1 MNNKTKYSIN
11 DKFFSFT
18 FISPIK
24 QQPEE
29 IKALFPGKVKGW
41 YMQCECGTYRVYE
54 PSHIVSGRI
63 TSCGCKRGANIVA
76 KRDHSKGNEKRKQ
89 TFLARHGVENA
100 GQLEDRSERQIN
112 SWKNNKEQILAKRK
126 ASGSLFSSDKFK
138 QARQDSGLTYRL
150 ADTGESLQ
158 AWYDRVQPKVS
169 YQSIRRYAESTS
181 ILTSNNLIEASEK
194 MRVGISN
201 LELKFMELTG
211 TPLWNK
217 SSLDNASRRFDFKL
231 TDNIY
236 VNIDGLYVHTE
247 ERKKGIKTYH
257 MDIRKEAEAEGKR
270 LIQIREDELRDKPN
284 LVLSMINN
292 VLGRTKTKIS
302 ARNLKLEHISYNEA
316 KDFLK
321 RCHIMGSH
329 KSKYIGLR
337 DANNNIQCIMGYK
350 RKQDFIDITRFCS
363 ELDTVVRGGQSK
375 LLKEVERL
383 NPNKSIHYW
392 VDLRYGTGTNLLSL
406 GFTHIKDTLGFC
418 WTDKVHTYNRLYC
431 TKDSAA
437 KEKGLLKI
445 WDAGQR
451 LYVKIKNP
459 TN

>member
-158 AWYDRVQPKVS
+158 AWYDRVQPVGSYQTYCREAREAGIINEETLLKVS
-169 YQSIRRYAESTS
+169 NRI
-181 ILTSNNLIEASEK
+181 IE
-194 MRVGISN
+194 
-201 LELKFMELTG
+201 
-211 TPLWNK
+211 NK
-217 SSLDNASRRFDFKL
+217 SSLEVKTESLLGLTTLNKRVHPNVPYRFDF
-231 TDNIY
+231 N
-236 VNIDGLYVHTE
+236 VDGLYWHCEDKVD
-247 ERKKGIKTYH
+247 KDYH
-257 MDIRKEAEAEGKR
+257 YKMRQAAEQNNIR
-270 LIQIREDELRDKPN
+270 LIQIRQDEIDFKPN
-284 LVLSMINN
+284 IIKSMINHIT
-292 VLGRTKTKIS
+292 GKTKTFIS
-302 ARNLKLEHISYNEA
+302 ARKCEIKTVSNIEA
-316 KDFLK
+316 KEFYNRTHL
-321 RCHIMGSH
+321 MGH
-329 KSKYIGLR
+329 CDAKHVGLYF
-337 DANNNIQCIMGYK
+337 NHVLVSLISFKTKGK
-350 RKQDFIDITRFCS
+350 GLDITRFSS
-363 ELDTVVRGGQSK
+363 ELNTSVRGGLSK
-375 LLKEVERL
+375 LLAEVERI
-383 NPNKSIHYW
+383 NPQASFIEYW
-392 VDLRYGTGTNLLSL
+392 VDLRYGSGKGLESL
-406 GFTHIKDTLGFC
+406 GFVHTKDQLGGFC
-418 WTDKVHTYNRLYC
+418 WTNYYNTFNRLKC
-431 TKDSAA
+431 TSQQKAD
-437 KEKGLLKI
+437 ELKWKRI
-445 WDAGQR
+445 YDAGQR
-451 LYVKIKNP
+451 QYVKYK
-459 TN
+459 